1 MACIAKRRGVWVV
14 DWRDALGKRHRDAVE
29 GNRDDAKKR
38 LAEVLKGEGQTV
50 ETKKTFQQYAEEW
63 LKTYGKTELKEST
76 YREYEAAFKNHLYP
90 AFGPLPFTKVTK
102 GAVRK
107 LVAGKLEDG
116 RVHKLKGEEQ
126 GKGLSRSTVRN
137 IIAPLRE
144 MFNHAID
151 DGAASFNPAS
161 RVGRFNKRRS
171 TDKKIDPL
179 TREELSILLEKAKEK
194 MPHYYPLLLCA
205 ARTGIREGELIALK
219 WGNIDFH
226 GRFLEVR
233 HKVVRGKV
241 TSPKHGKTRKVDMS
255 LQLTNALDELLG
267 QRKAEALKREMGKPL
282 EEQKK
287 HEEVLNEVMDS
298 WVFVTPIGAR
308 MDPNRMRKNVFY
320 RCLDHAELR
329 RVRFHDLRHTFASL
343 LIQQGESLAYIKDQ
357 LGHSSIQITVDTY
370 GHLVPGGNRQA
381 VDRLDDVEVTV
392 EIEQSVES
400 GHKMVTDR
408 LKRELDY
415 V

>member
-29 GNRDDAKKR
+29 GTRDDAKKR

-50 ETKKTFQQYAEEW
+50 ETKKTFREYAEEW

-90 AFGPLPFTKVTK
+90 VFGPLPFTKVTK

-144 MFNHAID
+144 LYNHAID
-151 DGAASFNPAS
+151 DGAVSFNPAS

-179 TREELSILLEKAKEK
+179 TREELSTLLDKANEK
-194 MPHYYPLLLCA
+194 MPHHYPLLLCA
-205 ARTGIREGELIALK
+205 ARTGIREGELIGLK
-219 WGNIDFH
+219 WCNIDFH
-226 GRFLEVR
+226 GRFLEVK
-233 HKVVRGKV
+233 HNVVRGKV
-241 TSPKHGKTRKVDMS
+241 TSPKNGKTRKVDMS
-255 LQLTNALDELLG
+255 LQLTNVLDRLLG
-267 QRKAEALKREMGKPL
+267 QRKAESLKREMERPP
-282 EEQKK
+282 EERRK
-287 HEEVLNEVMDS
+287 HEGVLAEVMES
-298 WVFVTPIGAR
+298 WIFTTPIGTQL
-308 MDPNRMRKNVFY
+308 DPNNLRKYVFY

-343 LIQQGESLAYIKDQ
+343 LIQQGESLAYIRDQ

-381 VDRLDDVEVTV
+381 VDRLDDMEQAV
-392 EIEQSVES
+392 EIEQPVES
-400 GHKMVTDR
+400 GHKMVTDQ
-408 LKRELDY
+408 LKRESDY